1 MTPGTPVKRKA
12 AGGAWPHP
20 LLSLLLAAAWLLLQ
34 QSLALPN
41 LVTAALLGW
50 GLPRLLH
57 GFLDDT
63 ARVHAW
69 GTVVRLT
76 LTVLWDI
83 VIANGKVAWLVLW
96 PGARPQPAWVPVPL
110 DLRHPT
116 AVSLFATIITTTP
129 GTVSCDVD
137 LAAGLVLV
145 HALDCGDPA
154 AACADM
160 KQRYERPLKEIFEP

>member
-1 MTPGTPVKRKA
+1 MTPA
-12 AGGAWPHP
+12 GAWPHP

-41 LVTAALLGW
+41 LLTAALLGW

-57 GFLDDT
+57 GFLGRS
-63 ARVHAW
+63 ARIHAW
-69 GTVVRLT
+69 GPAMRLVA
-76 LTVLWDI
+76 LVLWDI

-110 DLRHPT
+110 ALRHPT

-129 GTVSCDVD
+129 GTVSCDID
-137 LAAGLVLV
+137 TDAGLILV
-145 HALDCGDPA
+145 HALDCSDPA
-154 AACADM
+154 AAAAEM
-160 KQRYERPLKEIFEP
+160 KQRYERPLQEIFEP

>member
-1 MTPGTPVKRKA
+1 MNT
-12 AGGAWPHP
+12 GAWPHP

-41 LVTAALLGW
+41 LLTAAVLGW

-57 GFLDDT
+57 GFLGT
-63 ARVHAW
+63 GARVHAW
-69 GTVVRLT
+69 GTALRLVA
-76 LTVLWDI
+76 LVLWDI
-83 VIANGKVAWLVLW
+83 VIANGRVAWLVLW

-129 GTVSCDVD
+129 GTVSCDID
-137 LAAGLVLV
+137 LEARMILV
-145 HALDCGDPA
+145 HALDCDDPA
-154 AACADM
+154 AAADEM
-160 KQRYERPLKEIFEP
+160 KQRYERPLQEIFEP